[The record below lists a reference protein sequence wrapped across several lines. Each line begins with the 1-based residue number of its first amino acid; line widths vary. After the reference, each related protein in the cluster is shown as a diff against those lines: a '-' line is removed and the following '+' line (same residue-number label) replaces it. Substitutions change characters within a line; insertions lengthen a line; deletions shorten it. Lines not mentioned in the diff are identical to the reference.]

1 MKKLWMF
8 MSVAA
13 LCLALMGCGG
23 ADENEETMDNNEE
36 NGAVDDNTTGET
48 DGTADPVAEDEAIL
62 ERADEAESSV
72 LELEEVESATV
83 VLTENNAY
91 VAVELADQADGSVVA
106 EESEEFEQINASIGD
121 KVRETNAEV
130 ENVYVSMNPD
140 FVEQLNDY
148 GDQIDAGEPVEGF
161 VEEFNEAVQRMFP
174 NAS

>member
-8 MSVAA
+8 MSVSA

-36 NGAVDDNTTGET
+36 NGAVDDTTTGET
-48 DGTADPVAEDEAIL
+48 DETPDPVAEDEAIL

-91 VAVELADQADGSVVA
+91 VAVEIA
-106 EESEEFEQINASIGD
+106 EGTTMEEDSEEFEQINSEIGD
-121 KVRETNAEV
+121 KVRETNADI
-130 ENVYVSMNPD
+130 ENVYVSLNPD
-140 FVEQLNDY
+140 FVKQMNDY

-161 VEEFNEAVQRMFP
+161 FEEFNEAVQRMFP